1 MHKAKTHRKTKRL
14 NIDDTDSES
23 DDNNNETSDPS
34 RPWLD
39 EWNSYLGIQEVIPE
53 DMGVVRWW
61 GVWLQYLLFKLVY
74 SDAILQI
81 HGRHYPTWHS
91 LAHDYLAIMASSV
104 SSKSAFSAAGITIS
118 KRRNRLTGDI
128 VEALQCLKTLI
139 HQDLLFCDVASASQ
153 DEKDLDLTDQ
163 DPANDE
169 ADASEVIRDGEDWSW
184 DNLVEGLEDDEGPA
198 PPAIVL

>member
-39 EWNSYLGIQEVIPE
+39 KWNSYLGIQEVIPE
-53 DMGVVRWW
+53 DMGVVHWW

-81 HGRHYPTWHS
+81 HGRRYPTWHS
-91 LAHDYLAIMASSV
+91 LTRDYLAIMASSV
-104 SSKSAFSAAGITIS
+104 SSESAFSAAGITIS

-128 VEALQCLKTLI
+128 IEALQCLKTLI
-139 HQDLLFCDVASASQ
+139 HQDLLFRDVASASQ
-153 DEKDLDLTDQ
+153 DEKDLDLADQ

-169 ADASEVIRDGEDWSW
+169 ANASEVVHDGEDWSW

>member
-61 GVWLQYLLFKLVY
+61 GVWLQYLLFKLIY

-81 HGRHYPTWHS
+81 HGRRYPTWHS

-118 KRRNRLTGDI
+118 KRQNRLTGDI
-128 VEALQCLKTLI
+128 VEARQCLKTLI

-169 ADASEVIRDGEDWSW
+169 ADVSEVVRDGEDWSW
-184 DNLVEGLEDDEGPA
+184 DNLVEGLEDDEGLA

>member
-23 DDNNNETSDPS
+23 NDNNNETSDPS

-91 LAHDYLAIMASSV
+91 LARDYLAIMASLV
-104 SSKSAFSAAGITIS
+104 SSESAFSAAGITIS
-118 KRRNRLTGDI
+118 KHRNRLTGDI

-153 DEKDLDLTDQ
+153 DEKDLDLADQ

-169 ADASEVIRDGEDWSW
+169 ADASEVVRDGEDWSW

>member
-74 SDAILQI
+74 SDTILQI
-81 HGRHYPTWHS
+81 HGRRYPTWHS
-91 LAHDYLAIMASSV
+91 LARDYLAIMASSV
-104 SSKSAFSAAGITIS
+104 SSESAFSAAGITIS

-139 HQDLLFCDVASASQ
+139 HQDLLFRDVASASQ
-153 DEKDLDLTDQ
+153 DEKDLDLADQ

-169 ADASEVIRDGEDWSW
+169 ADASEVVRDGEDWSW

>member
-1 MHKAKTHRKTKRL
+1 
-14 NIDDTDSES
+14 
-23 DDNNNETSDPS
+23 
-34 RPWLD
+34 
-39 EWNSYLGIQEVIPE
+39 
-53 DMGVVRWW
+53 MGVVRWW

-81 HGRHYPTWHS
+81 HGRRYPTWHS
-91 LAHDYLAIMASSV
+91 LARDYLAIMASSV
-104 SSKSAFSAAGITIS
+104 SSESAFSAAGITIS

-139 HQDLLFCDVASASQ
+139 HQDLLFRDVASASQ
-153 DEKDLDLTDQ
+153 DEKDLDLADQ

-169 ADASEVIRDGEDWSW
+169 ADASEVVRDGEDWSW

>member
-74 SDAILQI
+74 SDTILQT
-81 HGRHYPTWHS
+81 HG
-91 LAHDYLAIMASSV
+91 
-104 SSKSAFSAAGITIS
+104 
-118 KRRNRLTGDI
+118 
-128 VEALQCLKTLI
+128 
-139 HQDLLFCDVASASQ
+139 
-153 DEKDLDLTDQ
+153 
-163 DPANDE
+163 
-169 ADASEVIRDGEDWSW
+169 
-184 DNLVEGLEDDEGPA
+184 
-198 PPAIVL
+198 